1 MILIQLFL
9 SRFIKIIATVGSMQ
23 HSRNHSIGRK
33 RSDPFIL
40 VPHLAPTGTEDGTLN
55 ALNRNI
61 PVSVQ
66 HYMRDKGIMRF
77 LADTSALL
85 AATTLGATKPSIL
98 KKFLDTGKRMTC
110 YMYGDAAGQNFE
122 VFDFPENLSPSKGP
136 TVLILVHGGAWGSGK
151 PWMYRLMASGM
162 AKSLDATSAIVL
174 QYPLYPEA
182 IISRQAE
189 SIYEAIRYIRWNSS
203 KIGLPSDSTYVLSGH
218 SSGANIC
225 ALALLKCI
233 QNEEKLVDSFIALN
247 GVYDIEK
254 HYHFEK
260 ARGAHEFSPMSV
272 AAISPDRWWEC
283 SPSLLLQEVSA
294 VSAAMFWPDTFILH
308 GLTDTTVPFS
318 SSHEFAE
325 SLIHKGV
332 TVKTCFPKELAHAD
346 CIFEFTVDGASASA
360 DAVTKYYTDFLERQK
375 QTASTIS
382 GKPRNPFTGT
392 DVKLIDT
399 QQANNIILRSNL

>member
-1 MILIQLFL
+1 
-9 SRFIKIIATVGSMQ
+9 MQ
-23 HSRNHSIGRK
+23 QSKSHIIGRK

-40 VPHLAPTGTEDGTLN
+40 VPHLAPISSEDGTLL

-66 HYMRDKGIMRF
+66 HYVRDKGIMRF

-85 AATTLGATKPSIL
+85 AATTLGATKPSLL
-98 KKFLDTGKRMTC
+98 KKFLDTSKRMTS
-110 YMYGDAAGQNFE
+110 YKYGDAAGQKFQI
-122 VFDFPENLSPSKGP
+122 FDFPENLEPSNGP

-162 AKSLDATSAIVL
+162 AKCLNATSAIVL

-182 IISRQAE
+182 IIAQQAE
-189 SIYEAIRYIRWNSS
+189 SIYEAIRFIRWNSS
-203 KIGLPSDSTYVLSGH
+203 KIGLPSNSTYVVSGH

-225 ALALLKCI
+225 ALAILKCI
-233 QNEEKLVDSFIALN
+233 HNEERLVDSFIALN

-272 AAISPDRWWEC
+272 AAITPDRWWES
-283 SPSLLLQEVSA
+283 SPSLLLPEVS
-294 VSAAMFWPDTFILH
+294 VESVVTFWPDTFLLH
-308 GLTDTTVPFS
+308 GLSDTTVPFS

-325 SLIHKGV
+325 KLRHKGAA
-332 TVKTCFPKELAHAD
+332 VKTSFPEELAHAD
-346 CIFEFTVDGASASA
+346 CIFDFTVDGQSASK
-360 DAVTKYYTDFLERQK
+360 DAVKKYFSDFLTRQK
-375 QTASTIS
+375 EFATTSSGVYRRPYIIS
-382 GKPRNPFTGT
+382 
-392 DVKLIDT
+392 DVDLLDT
-399 QQANNIILRSNL
+399 QELSDVIMRSNL